1 MQVGARVGP
10 MSPAVAVSA
19 VLVLGAFRGEMTN
32 LVTSVATC
40 LGLEVVGA
48 VGMNMPHVTAHET
61 EVVHVNDW
69 RGSGM
74 RRGVL

>member
-1 MQVGARVGP
+1 

-19 VLVLGAFRGEMTN
+19 VLVFGAFRGEMAD

-48 VGMNMPHVTAHET
+48 VGMNMPHVTTHKI
-61 EVVHVNDW
+61 EVVHVND
-69 RGSGM
+69 
-74 RRGVL
+74 

>member
-1 MQVGARVGP
+1 

-19 VLVLGAFRGEMTN
+19 VLVLRAFEGEMAD

-48 VGMNMPHVTAHET
+48 VGMNMPHVTAYEI

-69 RGSGM
+69 RGSGTC
-74 RRGVL
+74 RGVL